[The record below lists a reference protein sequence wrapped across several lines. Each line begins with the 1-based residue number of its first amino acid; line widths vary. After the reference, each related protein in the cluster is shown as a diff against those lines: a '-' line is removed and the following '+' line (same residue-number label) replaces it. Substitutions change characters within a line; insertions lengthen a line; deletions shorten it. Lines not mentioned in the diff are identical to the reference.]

1 MLDHQLKCANS
12 ICEHECT
19 PLPEKMNGDFPASII
34 LGPHMCGKTRV
45 VLEVVRKE
53 VVDVVSP
60 AKRPRHAAFYLERD
74 CSTFLSTQTTVVVA
88 FDTQMWISE
97 MSRWTP
103 ELRVAIAPRCG
114 FESRRFFTALVAT
127 GKGACPH
134 IILMHRSDAS
144 MYFKHALIMFGSGFK
159 FHRLVFDDADVACTW
174 TESVAAITE
183 DDSIVSSPWPT
194 VYTWFIAVERPCCVK
209 IDDPYY
215 DCVFSFI
222 LEVFRDQKRSDV
234 REIEIDYTH
243 RFSCPLFWCDTIFC
257 SSHQMLQLEDA
268 ATICKSTSI
277 ALETGTITE
286 EQATMQHPC
295 RICLDEQPKMCI
307 VHELCMNGT
316 CRACF
321 TKMLEVAASDEED
334 LEKRLRCPVCRRYIL
349 MRDCFNTQLDDK
361 IDTLAK
367 LARSDNLVLEGAI
380 PYPFTEAIAVVLA
393 HFARNGTLHHDN
405 LYDDRSSCG
414 IVWIVMNMSSQMAS
428 LSERLATL
436 LPADIQLP
444 RFLVTITTLTR
455 AKNKRFVIPLD
466 VIPDITHV
474 LAVGLTLDETID
486 YVNNSLAAIDSD
498 SLSKLRLYRIETLN
512 SDDRHDRGD
521 ADDGD
526 GATWATTTDASE
538 EYDADITD

>member
-1 MLDHQLKCANS
+1 
-12 ICEHECT
+12 
-19 PLPEKMNGDFPASII
+19 
-34 LGPHMCGKTRV
+34 
-45 VLEVVRKE
+45 
-53 VVDVVSP
+53 
-60 AKRPRHAAFYLERD
+60 
-74 CSTFLSTQTTVVVA
+74 
-88 FDTQMWISE
+88 
-97 MSRWTP
+97 
-103 ELRVAIAPRCG
+103 
-114 FESRRFFTALVAT
+114 
-127 GKGACPH
+127 
-134 IILMHRSDAS
+134 
-144 MYFKHALIMFGSGFK
+144 
-159 FHRLVFDDADVACTW
+159 
-174 TESVAAITE
+174 
-183 DDSIVSSPWPT
+183 
-194 VYTWFIAVERPCCVK
+194 
-209 IDDPYY
+209 
-215 DCVFSFI
+215 
-222 LEVFRDQKRSDV
+222 
-234 REIEIDYTH
+234 
-243 RFSCPLFWCDTIFC
+243 
-257 SSHQMLQLEDA
+257 
-268 ATICKSTSI
+268 
-277 ALETGTITE
+277 
-286 EQATMQHPC
+286 
-295 RICLDEQPKMCI
+295 
-307 VHELCMNGT
+307 
-316 CRACF
+316 
-321 TKMLEVAASDEED
+321 MLEVAASDEED